1 MRNLELKVACDPA
14 TFAHAR
20 AVAARLAPLTRLW
33 QRDTYFATPR
43 GRLKLREIRRADAP
57 ATAELIG
64 YDRPDDAGAR
74 WSTYH
79 RATIA
84 ADEVAALTAALATT
98 IGLRIVVE
106 KTRDVAIS
114 GRTRIHLDEV
124 AGLGAFVELET
135 VIDEGASDHGAADE
149 LAAVA
154 TSLGIAALPAIAGSY
169 SDLLEAASRG
179 ADGTSITGGP
189 A

>member
-14 TFAHAR
+14 AYAHAR
-20 AVAARLAPLTRLW
+20 AVAASLAPVARLW
-33 QRDTYFATPR
+33 QRHTYFATPR
-43 GRLKLREIRRADAP
+43 GRLTLREIRRADAP
-57 ATAELIG
+57 AAAELIG
-64 YDRPDDAGAR
+64 YDRPDDAAAR
-74 WSTYH
+74 WSIYH

-98 IGLRIVVE
+98 IGIRIVVE
-106 KTRDVAIS
+106 KTRDVAVT

-135 VIDEGASDHGAADE
+135 VIDEMVGDHGAADE

-154 TSLGIAALPAIAGSY
+154 RALGIDAFPAIAGSY
-169 SDLLEAASRG
+169 SDLLDAASRD
-179 ADGTSITGGP
+179 A
-189 A
+189 